1 MLSYYPW
8 QAAQWNNLQGAIRQD
23 RIPHALLL
31 VGGRGMGIAQFA
43 DALAAG
49 ILCRQPTAEGAC
61 GECKSCILFEA
72 GNHPDLFRVEPEEEG
87 KAIKVD
93 AVRDLIASVQL
104 RSQYGRHK
112 IAIIN
117 PAEAMN
123 RSAANSLL
131 KTLEEPPSSSLLILI
146 SPQPSLLPVTIRSRC
161 QRLDFVSRIDDEGSR
176 WLAQRLD
183 IAPDKAKDLLLLVR
197 GQPLDAVE
205 LAEGDTLEKQQA
217 LLKDLGLLCGRRTD
231 PVSMAK
237 KWLDYGLVEVLVWLL
252 GFVQAMVA
260 FKLDGNAVTDK
271 QFAIDDG
278 LQGIADQLDLRQLVD
293 CYDLLLKS
301 YRAASGPFNLNQQ
314 GMLEEIVVYWQ
325 SLNPMN
331 IRS

>member
-1 MLSYYPW
+1 MLSHYPW
-8 QAAQWNNLQGAIRQD
+8 QAAHWHNLQAAIGRD

-31 VGGRGMGIAQFA
+31 VGGRGMGVARFA
-43 DALAAG
+43 DALAAA
-49 ILCRQPTAEGAC
+49 ILCRQPSADGAC
-61 GECKSCILFEA
+61 GQCQSCILFDA

-93 AVRDLIASVQL
+93 AVRDLIASIQL
-104 RSQYGRHK
+104 RSQYGRYK
-112 IAIIN
+112 IAVIN

-131 KTLEEPPSSSLLILI
+131 KTLEEPPSSSLLLLV
-146 SPQPSLLPVTIRSRC
+146 SRQPSLLPITIRSRC
-161 QRLDFVSRIDDEGSR
+161 QRLDFVPRLDDENAR
-176 WLAQRLD
+176 WLAQRLGM
-183 IAPDKAKDLLLLVR
+183 AADKASDLLLLAR

-217 LLKDLGLLCGRRTD
+217 LLQDIDLLCSRSAD
-231 PVSMAK
+231 PVSMAR
-237 KWLDYGLVEVLVWLL
+237 KWLDYGPVEVLVWLL
-252 GFVQAMVA
+252 GFVQAMVNL
-260 FKLDGNAVTDK
+260 KLYGNAVTK
-271 QFAIDDG
+271 GHSAINDG
-278 LQGIADQLDLRQLVD
+278 LHGIADQLDLRQLVD
-293 CYDLLLKS
+293 CYDLILKN

-314 GMLEEIVVYWQ
+314 GMLEEIIVYWQ